1 MSPHNEQLIQDIEKA
16 RRLVILGLFAAIVV
30 FVLFEALRGE
40 HYWVKVKAEGNLWNY
55 GSSLMYFM
63 AGEMAIVNA
72 ILLAYYGK
80 VHGQVTRSWSW
91 MAWAAAGAAFVFFAC
106 DEMLEVHEKVGL
118 AMERSIPWLH
128 RMFPNRVDGLI
139 IAGYAIGAI
148 LFSIS
153 FFRGPLISREARAY
167 FIWGFVTIG
176 LASGLDATP
185 RHLYINYLPLRE
197 TEELLELFAGFAF
210 TAAFISS
217 GAVIGARILHAF
229 DSEAGPAAPKPRESS
244 AAEKP
249 GPAKRL
255 ARRDVP
261 MIGAL
266 IVTWNRSED
275 LLECIGSVLLSG
287 YPRLAVYVVD
297 NGSSDGSSRAIAE
310 RYPEVRVIRS
320 EENLGFAGGS
330 NLGLTRMLEDGMDAV
345 FLLNDDV
352 VVAEDTLAQLA
363 EVVFSDPTVGAVA
376 PKVLAYSAPNT
387 IWAAGGL
394 IDPRGVAVQRNYGET
409 DRGQA
414 DEVSEIDYAVGCA
427 MLVKSDVIRQVG
439 LMDPRYFMYYEEA
452 DWCRRIRG
460 AGYRILYVPRG
471 RAWHKVS
478 LDGDERNHASYYFSR
493 NRLLYL
499 SADGAGPGRVAWT
512 ALSDVVRSAV
522 IHAVKGRRHE
532 SRLMV
537 RAVLDYYRG
546 DFGRFRDGT

>member
-1 MSPHNEQLIQDIEKA
+1 VSPHNEQLIQDIEKA
-16 RRLVILGLFAAIVV
+16 RRLVIRGLFAAIVV

-72 ILLAYYGK
+72 ILLAYCRK
-80 VHGQVTRSWSW
+80 VDGQVTRSWSW

-106 DEMLEVHEKVGL
+106 DEMLELHEKVGL

-128 RMFPNRVDGLI
+128 QMFPNRVDGLI
-139 IAGYAIGAI
+139 VAGYAIGAV
-148 LFSIS
+148 LFAFS

-185 RHLYINYLPLRE
+185 RQLYINYLPLRE

-217 GAVIGARILHAF
+217 GTAIGSRILRAF
-229 DSEAGPAAPKPRESS
+229 GGGESQPSSTQRESAAPGNPE
-244 AAEKP
+244 P
-249 GPAKRL
+249 DKRL
-255 ARRDVP
+255 DRGHVP

-266 IVTWNRSED
+266 IVTWNRRED
-275 LLECIGSVLLSG
+275 VLECIGSVLHSS

-297 NGSSDGSSRAIAE
+297 NGSSDGSSRAVAE
-310 RYPEVRVIRS
+310 IYPEAKVIRS

-330 NLGLTRMLEDGMDAV
+330 NLGLTRTLEDGMEAV

-352 VVAEDTLAQLA
+352 VVAEDTLDLLEASGLGD
-363 EVVFSDPTVGAVA
+363 STVGAVA

-387 IWAAGGL
+387 IWSAGGL
-394 IDPRGVAVQRNYGET
+394 IDPRGVAVQRYYGET